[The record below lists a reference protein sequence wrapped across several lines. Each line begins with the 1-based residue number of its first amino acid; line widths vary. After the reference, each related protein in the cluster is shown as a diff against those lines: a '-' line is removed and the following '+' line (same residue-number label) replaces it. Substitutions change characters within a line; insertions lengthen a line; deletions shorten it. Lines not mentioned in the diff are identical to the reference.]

1 MSTLG
6 KIANGIND
14 DLILFGGEN
23 VNLLEP
29 LPRRHA
35 HAASYLGEAHRAAT
49 ESSVRL

>member
-23 VNLLEP
+23 VNLLSRFP
-29 LPRRHA
+29 GGTHTLH
-35 HAASYLGEAHRAAT
+35 HTWVKHT
-49 ESSVRL
+49 ELQPNL

>member
-23 VNLLEP
+23 VNLLSLSEF
-29 LPRRHA
+29 LCVRHI
-35 HAASYLGEAHRAAT
+35 
-49 ESSVRL
+49 